1 MIFVAI
7 IITVSYL
14 FLIGSFIYGFDKIQ
28 PFTLEDVPAK
38 TRFSIIIPFRNE
50 AENLP
55 RLLKSVEALNYPRNH
70 FEIIFVDDASED
82 SSVEIIENFIAKRP
96 FDCAQSDIKIISNE
110 RKKESPKKDA
120 ITSGIKKAK
129 NDWIITTDAD
139 CILPKY
145 WLDSFDEFIQKTNAL
160 CLAAPVTYINENSFL
175 NRFQLLDILSLQGAT
190 IGGFGIK
197 KPFLCNGANFAY
209 KKEIFQ
215 SLNGFDNNFKIASGD
230 DIFLLEKVAK
240 TYPKRLHYLKCE
252 HSIVKTN
259 AQPGWK
265 TLISQRIRW
274 AAKASAYK
282 NWLGKLTGLTVLL
295 MNILVIAGFTLSI
308 IGVFSLRAWIYIMI
322 IKFNIDFYL
331 IYKSASLFDQ
341 KEALRSLIF
350 GFIIY
355 PFFSVYVAF
364 VSLFSKYTWKGRTF
378 KK

>member
-1 MIFVAI
+1 MIFAAI
-7 IITVSYL
+7 IITITYL
-14 FLIGSFIYGFDKIQ
+14 FLIGSFIYGFDKIKT
-28 PFTLEDVPAK
+28 FTLKDVPVK

-50 AENLP
+50 AGNLP
-55 RLLKSVEALNYPRNH
+55 RLLQSVEALNYPKKY

-82 SSVEIIENFIAKRP
+82 NSVEIIKRQLLKSKVH
-96 FDCAQSDIKIISNE
+96 FTLIKNE
-110 RKKESPKKDA
+110 RATGSPKKDT

-145 WLDSFDEFIQKTNAL
+145 WLDSFDEFIQKTDAL
-160 CLAAPVTYINENSFL
+160 CIVAPVAYINENSFL
-175 NRFQLLDILSLQGAT
+175 NRFQILDMLSLQGAT

-197 KPFLCNGANFAY
+197 NPFLCNGANFAY
-209 KKEIFQ
+209 KKEIFN
-215 SLNGFDNNFKIASGD
+215 SLNGFEGNTKIASGD
-230 DIFLLEKVAK
+230 DVFLLEKVAK
-240 TYPKRLHYLKCE
+240 SYPKQLHYLKCE
-252 HSIVKTN
+252 HSIVRTN
-259 AQPGWK
+259 SQPSWK

-282 NWLGKLTGLTVLL
+282 NWLGKFTGLTILL
-295 MNILVIAGFTLSI
+295 MNILIIVGFILSI
-308 IGVFSLRAWIYIMI
+308 IDVFSLRAWIYIMI

-331 IYKSASLFDQ
+331 IYKSASFFDQ
-341 KEALRSLIF
+341 KEALRSFIF

-364 VSLFSKYTWKGRTF
+364 ASLFSNYTWKGRTF

>member
-55 RLLKSVEALNYPRNH
+55 RLVQSIKALNYSRNH

-82 SSVEIIENFIAKRP
+82 SSVEIIKGQLSKNKAHYT
-96 FDCAQSDIKIISNE
+96 IIQNE
-110 RKKESPKKDA
+110 RTTHSPKKDA
-120 ITSGIKKAK
+120 ITAGIKKAK
-129 NDWIITTDAD
+129 NDWIVTTDAD

-145 WLDSFDEFIQKTNAL
+145 WLDCFDEFIQKTNAL
-160 CLAAPVTYINENSFL
+160 CIAAPVNYINENSFL
-175 NRFQLLDILSLQGAT
+175 NRFQILDILSLQGAT

-197 KPFLCNGANFAY
+197 NPFLCNGANFAY

-215 SLNGFDNNFKIASGD
+215 SLNGFDNNSKIASGD

-240 TYPKRLHYLKCE
+240 TYPKRLHYLKCY

-259 AQPGWK
+259 TQPSWE

-274 AAKASAYK
+274 AAKTSAY
-282 NWLGKLTGLTVLL
+282 NWFGKLTGIFVLL
-295 MNILVIAGFTLSI
+295 MNVLVIASFILSI
-308 IGVFSLRAWIYIMI
+308 FGFFSLRAWIYIMI

-331 IYKSASLFDQ
+331 IYKSGSFFEQ
-341 KEALRSLIF
+341 KEVLRSFIF

-355 PFFSVYVAF
+355 PFFSVYVAL
-364 VSLFSKYTWKGRTF
+364 VSLFSKDTWKGRTF